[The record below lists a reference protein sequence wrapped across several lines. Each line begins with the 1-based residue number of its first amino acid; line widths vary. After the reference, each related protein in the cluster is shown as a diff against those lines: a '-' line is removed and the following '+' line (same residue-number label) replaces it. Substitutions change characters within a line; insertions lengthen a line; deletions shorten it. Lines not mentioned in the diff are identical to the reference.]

1 MYTINDLRNQQYE
14 NHSRL
19 YPYIDDWVKNPYT
32 FLKARFYM
40 ESSAVLVYILLKT
53 KIKPNTISI
62 VYGLLGIVT
71 GVLLSI
77 PNNYAICLALVIAFT
92 KGILDWSDGHL
103 ARLTGQ
109 TSVTGHVLDV
119 YGALLNDLGL
129 QMGLGYYVASQTGN
143 PIFYYLIPLIPFFFA
158 VKFKVFSDTILF
170 EELSKKSFIKNRLT
184 KIDDTNN
191 ADVIT
196 GSTKASV
203 LGRYEKYY
211 RYFSNIF
218 DGRARSVDFICLLI
232 LIEMY
237 VAISLT
243 WIVFIFFIVKG
254 FISFIAGY
262 YITIRKELI
271 TKWVDAIILNIKNTD
286 KGDN

>member
-1 MYTINDLRNQQYE
+1 INDLREQQYE

-19 YPYIDDWVKNPYT
+19 YPYINDWVRNPYT

-53 KIKPNTISI
+53 KIKPNTVSI
-62 VYGLLGIVT
+62 VYGLLGVVT
-71 GVLLSI
+71 GVLLAI
-77 PNNYAICLALVIAFT
+77 PNNYAIFLALVIAFT

-103 ARLTGQ
+103 ARITGQ
-109 TSVTGHVLDV
+109 TSLTGHVLDV

-143 PIFYYLIPLIPFFFA
+143 PVFYYLIPLIPFFFA
-158 VKFKVFSDTILF
+158 VKFKAFSDTVLF

-184 KIDDTNN
+184 KIADTDN

-196 GSTKASV
+196 GSTKANV
-203 LGRYEKYY
+203 LGRYGKYY
-211 RYFSNIF
+211 KYFTNIF

-237 VAISLT
+237 TDISLT
-243 WIVFIFFIVKG
+243 WIIFIFFVVKG

-262 YITIRKELI
+262 YIPIRKELI
-271 TKWVDAIILNIKNTD
+271 TKWVDAIIFNIKNTD